1 MKIGCIAMIHYQ
13 GGFLGLRCAKGRGLI
28 LPGGTYE
35 PAKDRTYQATAIR
48 EAMEEVGVTP
58 HDLRYVWHGPDG
70 GEYTTFT
77 FEASWHSGTPAK
89 ETNEGIPQVVHWAD
103 LFESRFE
110 AYYRI
115 LYEVMGIGR

>member
-1 MKIGCIAMIHYQ
+1 MKIGCIAMMPYK

-35 PAKDRTYQATAIR
+35 PAKDPTYQATAIR
-48 EAMEEVGVTP
+48 EAMEEVNVIP

-70 GEYTTFT
+70 GDYMTFT
-77 FEASWHSGTPAK
+77 FEATWFSGEPKTSD
-89 ETNEGIPQVVHWAD
+89 EGVPQVVHWAD
-103 LFESRFE
+103 LFNSHFA

-115 LYEVMGIGR
+115 LYEVMGNGR